1 MRLKIQDLKR
11 GWVKAVA
18 GVIDKKEQK
27 VNGWMKRYMSD
38 FYTERCKNKMGCA
51 LGKRL
56 MLQTSVSV
64 GFDFL
69 ATCQISLATN
79 IITSVKTFRLISEL

>member
-38 FYTERCKNKMGCA
+38 F
-51 LGKRL
+51 
-56 MLQTSVSV
+56 
-64 GFDFL
+64 FL
-69 ATCQISLATN
+69 LEVQP
-79 IITSVKTFRLISEL
+79 